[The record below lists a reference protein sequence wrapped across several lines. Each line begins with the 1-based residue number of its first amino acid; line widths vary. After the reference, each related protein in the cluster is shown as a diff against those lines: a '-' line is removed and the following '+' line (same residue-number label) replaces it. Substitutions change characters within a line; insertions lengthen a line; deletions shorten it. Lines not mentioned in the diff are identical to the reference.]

1 MTFPMVIFGVLAV
14 TAGLMILWLPET
26 LHSNMCQT
34 IEEVSLAEER
44 YDFIWMGKRVGNP
57 ISSLRWVICHFL
69 MQKYLFWTLFSEM
82 PVWPTISAQH
92 LRKWHEK
99 LHFQ

>member
-82 PVWPTISAQH
+82 PVWPTILAEH